1 MTPSEVDEVC
11 ARNLLDTSEEII
23 YFKDLDSRFVR
34 VSLGCARA
42 NDMTQAELV
51 GLSDADLFDAEYA
64 AETLADE
71 AEIARTGRPLL
82 NKQECHRRPGRD
94 EIWVSSSKFPLFDP
108 DGQIIGTFGI
118 SRDVTPLVLAERE
131 AARLAEAA
139 QVANEDL
146 RRVEARLRAVLD
158 GSTDAI
164 AKYDRS
170 LRYEYIN
177 PAGERSRGASM
188 AELLGRTD
196 RETGMAAG
204 PLSVWEPA
212 LARVAETGEPDEI
225 EFSVPDAVGVESW
238 FHTSLTAERDAEGRV
253 VGVLASTRDV
263 SDLKRAELALAHQAM
278 HDPVTGLAN
287 RYLLTDRLEQA
298 LGRLE
303 RAGGRVALFF
313 VDLDHFKEVND
324 TYGHDVGDRVLVEF
338 ARRLERVARRQDTV
352 ARLGGDEFVLL
363 CDSLADETGV
373 EHIAERIVRVLASPY
388 HEAGLTVRLS
398 ASVGAVVADDAS
410 TTASMLLRSA
420 DSAMYRSKDSGRNR
434 YTVFDPEA
442 QVTAPG
448 AGLERELRSAVDADQ
463 LRLVYRPLLSLGD
476 QRVLGF
482 KASARW
488 DHPTRGLLE
497 AEEFLAGVKE
507 RGLVGRI
514 GAWVLENACAQLAR
528 WQATRPP
535 TEASLLMAV
544 HVTGDELREPGFT
557 QRVLG
562 TLDRNGLAPDV
573 LRLGLTERAL
583 VHDVPDA
590 RDLLLELTA
599 AGLRLAVDD
608 FGSTYRSLAALPYVP
623 VGVVGP
629 GPLDAPADERGVV
642 TAVVAM
648 AHGLGMSVVGEGIET
663 TPELVELVDLV
674 GDDGQGFL
682 LAVRLDPGEAGR
694 LLTVDAGRTVDA
706 EGAERT

>member
-1 MTPSEVDEVC
+1 MTPAEVDEVF

-34 VSLGCARA
+34 VSLGCARV
-42 NDMTQAELV
+42 NRLTQDELV

-64 AETLADE
+64 EQTRLDE

-82 NKQECHRRPGRD
+82 NKKERHRRPGRED
-94 EIWVSSSKFPLFDP
+94 VWVSSSKFPLLGP
-108 DGQIIGTFGI
+108 DGTIIGTFGI
-118 SRDVTPLVLAERE
+118 SRDITPLVLAEWE
-131 AARLAEAA
+131 AARLAEAE

-146 RRVEARLRAVLD
+146 RVVEARLRAVLD

-164 AKYDRS
+164 AKYDTQ

-196 RETGMAAG
+196 AETGMAAG

-212 LARVAETGEPDEI
+212 LARVARTGEPDEI
-225 EFSVPDAVGVESW
+225 EFSVPDAAGIESW
-238 FHTSLTAERDAEGRV
+238 FHTSLTAERDPDGRV

-287 RYLLTDRLEQA
+287 RYLLTDRLQQA
-298 LGRLE
+298 VGRLE
-303 RAGGRVALFF
+303 RHPGRIALFF
-313 VDLDHFKEVND
+313 VDLDHFKKVND

-338 ARRLERVARRQDTV
+338 ARRLERVARKQDTV

-363 CDSLADETGV
+363 CDSLAQESDV
-373 EHIAERIVRVLASPY
+373 EQIAERIVRVLASPY
-388 HEAGLTVRLS
+388 QEAGLTVRLS
-398 ASVGAVVADDAS
+398 ASVGAVVSDDPA
-410 TTASMLLRSA
+410 TTASTLLRSA

-434 YTVFDPEA
+434 FTVFDPEHEA
-442 QVTAPG
+442 TSPG
-448 AGLERELRSAVDADQ
+448 GGLEQDLRSAVDDDE

-482 KASARW
+482 EASVRW
-488 DHPTRGLLE
+488 EHPHRGLLE
-497 AEEFLAGVKE
+497 ADEFLTGVTE
-507 RGLVGRI
+507 RGLVGKV
-514 GAWVLENACAQLAR
+514 GAWVLEHACAQLAR

-535 TEASLLMAV
+535 TEAALLMGV
-544 HVTGDELREPGFT
+544 RVTEEELRDPGVV
-557 QRVLG
+557 QRVLD
-562 TLDRNGLAPDV
+562 TLDRHGLPPDV

-583 VHDVPDA
+583 VQGGAQV
-590 RDLLLELTA
+590 RERLLELTA
-599 AGLRLAVDD
+599 AGLLLAVDD
-608 FGSTYRSLAALPYVP
+608 FGDTYRTLARLPYIP
-623 VGVVGP
+623 VGVVDP
-629 GPLDAPADERGVV
+629 GPLDAPPDERSVV
-642 TAVVAM
+642 TAVVTM
-648 AHGLGMSVVGEGIET
+648 AHGLGMSVIGEKIET
-663 TPELVELVDLV
+663 TPELAALVDLV

-682 LAVRLDPGEAGR
+682 LGVPLDPGEAGR
-694 LLTVDAGRTVDA
+694 LLTVDAGRSGGPVRA
-706 EGAERT
+706 EQA